1 VADAAR
7 AVATTEEPDIPDQPI
22 RPGEAAGVLALS
34 PRSLTRVDPSALPP
48 VRIPGL
54 PGAVRYRRSD
64 IERLLTDPAF
74 TAEAS

>member
-1 VADAAR
+1 MADAAG
-7 AVATTEEPDIPDQPI
+7 AVATTEDEFPDQLI
-22 RPGEAAGVLALS
+22 RPGEAARVLRLS
-34 PRSLTRVDPSALPP
+34 PRSLTRVDPAVLRP

-54 PGAVRYRRSD
+54 PGTVRYRRSD

>member
-1 VADAAR
+1 MADAAG
-7 AVATTEEPDIPDQPI
+7 AVATTEQHDFPDKLI
-22 RPGEAAGVLALS
+22 RPGDAARALALS
-34 PRSLTRVDPSALPP
+34 PRSLTRVDPSVLRP

-54 PGAVRYRRSD
+54 PGTVRYRRSD